1 MNTRLTFAS
10 GAPAAHVPAS
20 RFKSRLALALGLALV
35 AAGAFSAR
43 AFTAAEATDI
53 WNSFN
58 NAFYVG
64 NNGNAYYLNI
74 HGGTKLSLWQQA
86 ETIEMAC
93 DREAV
98 SGSSSDQAIITA
110 LCNGFEA
117 DFGTD
122 WTGST
127 DYNDDV
133 MWASLAFA
141 RAYYRTGNGSFA
153 GLAAD
158 NFNYVYNGGGHRTSP
173 QYDDTLGG
181 GMWWTTD
188 HGSDGSKNACVNGPG
203 ALAGYWLY
211 DIYGSST
218 GFLGQA
224 QNMYNWEK
232 AHLFQS
238 STGRVYDHEDENGT
252 VVENTPLTYN
262 QGTFLGAAHFLGD
275 DTSASAAALYTMN
288 SMCTDG
294 ILPQYTPS
302 TDSAG
307 FNGIFVRW
315 LCRYMNDTGTQ
326 GTYETW
332 LYNNANTAWN
342 IQNGN
347 GLSWCDWRTNTPASG
362 NYSWSCS
369 DAVVILQDLPPQ

>member
-1 MNTRLTFAS
+1 MKTMLKVTLQTGSSFI
-10 GAPAAHVPAS
+10 
-20 RFKSRLALALGLALV
+20 ALGLLLGAALP
-35 AAGAFSAR
+35 AR

-58 NAFYVG
+58 DAFYVG
-64 NNGNAYYLNI
+64 NGGNAYYLNI
-74 HGGTKLSLWQQA
+74 HGGTALSLWQQA

-93 DREAV
+93 DRETV
-98 SGSSSDQAIITA
+98 SGSSADQAIITA

-133 MWASLAFA
+133 MWSCLAFA

-158 NFNYVYNGGGHRTSP
+158 NFNYVYNGGGDRTSP

-181 GMWWTTD
+181 GLWWTTD
-188 HGSDGSKNACVNGPG
+188 HGSGGSKNACCNGPG

-211 DIYGSST
+211 QIYGSAT

-232 AHLFQS
+232 SHLFDA
-238 STGRVYDHEDENGT
+238 STGQVYDHEDEDGT
-252 VVENTPLTYN
+252 VVEETPLTYN
-262 QGTFLGAAHFLGD
+262 EGTFLGAAHFLGD
-275 DTSASAAALYTMN
+275 DTSASTAALYTMN
-288 SMCTDG
+288 DMCSSG

-302 TDSAG
+302 GDSAG

-315 LCRYMNDTGTQ
+315 LGRYMTDTGTQ
-326 GTYETW
+326 GTYDTW

-347 GLSWCDWRTNTPASG
+347 GLSWCDWLSQTPASG

-369 DAVVILQDLPPQ
+369 DTVVILQVLPPQ

>member
-1 MNTRLTFAS
+1 MKTRIAVAQMKAIPSADLSVRTIFTLL
-10 GAPAAHVPAS
+10 
-20 RFKSRLALALGLALV
+20 LALMLF
-35 AAGAFSAR
+35 GASSAQ

-64 NNGNAYYLNI
+64 NGGNAYYLNI
-74 HGGTKLSLWQQA
+74 HGGSALTLWQQA

-93 DREAV
+93 DREEV
-98 SGSSSDQAIITA
+98 SGSSADQAIITA

-133 MWASLAFA
+133 MWACLAFA
-141 RAYYRTGNGSFA
+141 RAYYRTGNSSFA

-173 QYDDTLGG
+173 QYDSVLGG

-188 HGSDGSKNACVNGPG
+188 HSSTGSKNACVNGPG

-232 AHLFQS
+232 ANLYNA
-238 STGRVYDHEDENGT
+238 STGQVYDHEDENGT
-252 VVENTPLTYN
+252 VVEDTPLTYN

-275 DTSASAAALYTMN
+275 NTSASAAALYTMN
-288 SMCTDG
+288 DMCTSG

-315 LCRYMNDTGTQ
+315 LGRYMNDTGTQ
-326 GTYETW
+326 GTYDTW
-332 LYNNANTAWN
+332 LYNNANTAWD
-342 IQNGN
+342 IQNAN
-347 GLSWCDWRTNTPASG
+347 GLSWCDWLTQTPASG

-369 DAVVILQDLPPQ
+369 DAVVILQVLPPQ